1 MKDLI
6 EKKWKLIGGLLL
18 FPLIFIVILKIC
30 IRVLPGEMI
39 GSVDGWL
46 GFLGGYFGVLGAI
59 LAVYLQLHEEKTSEI
74 QGLLLY
80 IKNIIEENCKNY
92 TPIYISQLDNEAKS
106 IIWLPNY
113 QEVEIKLKS
122 FDLSK
127 EDILLLYKH
136 RFDSLVE
143 LNSKI
148 NSTLKS
154 YSLNNDEEF
163 IFNELESF
171 LKKLKT
177 LPDFNQEFLEEI
189 EKIFYI
195 NIVFSEYFYYYP
207 QKNIELQDINDRLK
221 NFNVE
226 LISEKIFNKPTYSK
240 KVDEHYKRLLTFFK
254 EIKEIDYNIIG
265 ERYCLG
271 LHLLTMMVRIYNVDL
286 GKRLTNVIA
295 KKIYFFSNENFKL
308 YEEMSIISKKLEKYS
323 KNISNKKI

>member
-1 MKDLI
+1 MKDLLK
-6 EKKWKLIGGLLL
+6 KKWKLIGGLLF
-18 FPLIFIVILKIC
+18 FPLVFIVILKIC
-30 IRVLPGEMI
+30 VRVLPGEMI
-39 GSVDGWL
+39 GTIDGWL

-59 LAVYLQLHEEKTSEI
+59 LAVYLQLSEEKTAEI

-80 IKNIIEENCKNY
+80 IKNILKDNCKNY
-92 TPIYISQLDNEAKS
+92 TPTYISQLDNEAKS

-148 NSTLKS
+148 NSTLKG
-154 YSLNNDEEF
+154 YTLNNDEEF

-177 LPDFNQEFLEEI
+177 LPEFNQEFLKEI
-189 EKIFYI
+189 EKIFYLEV
-195 NIVFSEYFYYYP
+195 VFSEYFYYYP
-207 QKNIELQDINDRLK
+207 RKKVELQDINERLK
-221 NFNVE
+221 SFNVG
-226 LISEKIFNKPTYSK
+226 LISQKIFNINTYSDDIDKHHK
-240 KVDEHYKRLLTFFK
+240 KLITFF
-254 EIKEIDYNIIG
+254 EVIQEIDYNIVA
-265 ERYCLG
+265 EKYCLG

-295 KKIYFFSNENFKL
+295 KKIYLFSNRNMELHKK
-308 YEEMSIISKKLEKYS
+308 MSLELEKLT
-323 KNISNKKI
+323 KILK